1 MPANPLANLDW
12 RRWFDRMLPQTL
24 QIGLWILYIEGAFAL
39 LGWLDGANDI
49 YGLSRLIGGLGGI
62 IAPLAVAAHAL
73 GGVLMANGRRLGWYV
88 ALFAAFSPLIL
99 RTLIALRG
107 TGLGLTWIVTQDSLV
122 NFVFEAALVALLLH
136 PQSRNHAKAWFR

>member
-62 IAPLAVAAHAL
+62 IAPLSVAAHAI
-73 GGVLMANGRRLGWYV
+73 GGVLM
-88 ALFAAFSPLIL
+88 
-99 RTLIALRG
+99 
-107 TGLGLTWIVTQDSLV
+107 
-122 NFVFEAALVALLLH
+122 
-136 PQSRNHAKAWFR
+136 